1 MAKEVFGID
10 LGTTNSC
17 IAEISSLDKLPIVIK
32 NSEDLLT
39 TPSVVYYDD
48 YDSPIVG
55 GEAKR
60 CMGQDPSHAVAFI
73 KREMSNSSYKRVIG
87 NETIS
92 PVKISA
98 MILKKLVDD
107 ANLSREYKGKTRI
120 KDVVITVPAYFGNNE
135 RELTKQAGE
144 VAGLNVLALLN
155 EPTAAA
161 LSYGTSH
168 LEGKNF
174 MVYDLGGGTFD
185 VSIMRM
191 KNGVLETLSTDG
203 DHHLGGMDWDIEL
216 VNYVLS
222 DCCGTNDR
230 YDNIKNSRD
239 GGALILAAEQCK
251 KLLSKNAES
260 PMRFRY
266 KNRMYTKPIKRSMFE
281 ELTYDLLQRTID
293 VVRHAICISTNKYA
307 TIDEIIL
314 VGGSS
319 YMPMVKERLR
329 KEFPGTV
336 IRLDQF
342 EPDLAVAKGAAIH
355 AYNMANPTCVPAS
368 GVKIGV
374 DLHSHSYGVWITRT
388 ETNKEEIQNLILR
401 TDPDVYT
408 GTATNCTRED
418 GQKSVYI
425 AIYENTSVERY
436 TDKKEGKLIS
446 AQSITWG
453 YPVPENTTIH
463 YSINRDRDGIIHIEV
478 ECQGKKIFFDIKPD
492 QALSDYEKNR
502 LKREVD
508 GMQL

>member
-1 MAKEVFGID
+1 MAKDVFGID
-10 LGTTNSC
+10 LGTTYSC
-17 IAEISSLDKLPIVIK
+17 ISEISPLDKLPVVIK
-32 NSEDLLT
+32 NTDDLQT

-48 YDSPIVG
+48 YDQPIVG

-60 CMGQDPSHAVAFI
+60 CMVQNPARSVAFI
-73 KREMSNSSYKRVIG
+73 KREMSNSSYRRTIG
-87 NETIS
+87 SEIIS

-107 ANLSREYKGKTRI
+107 ANLSRQYRGKSEI

-161 LSYGTSH
+161 LSYGTTH

-191 KNGVLETLSTDG
+191 NNGVLETLSTDG
-203 DHHLGGMDWDIEL
+203 DHHLGGVDWDTEL

-222 DCCGTNDR
+222 ACCGTSER
-230 YDNIKNSRD
+230 YEDVKNTRD

-251 KLLSKNAES
+251 KLLSKNEES

-266 KNRMYTKPIKRSMFE
+266 KNRMYTKAIKRSLFE
-281 ELTYDLLQRTID
+281 ELTSDLLQRTID
-293 VVRHAICISTNKYA
+293 VVRHAISISTNKYA
-307 TIDEIIL
+307 KIDEIIL

-319 YMPMVKERLR
+319 YMPMVKNRLQ
-329 KEFPGTV
+329 KEFPSTP

-342 EPDLAVAKGAAIH
+342 EPDLAVSKGAAIH
-355 AYNMANPTCVPAS
+355 AYNLANPVYNPAG
-368 GVKIGV
+368 GVKIGK
-374 DLHSHSYGVWITRT
+374 DLASRSYGWRCFVNDVDQISNLLLRSDPIEYDGVEYFETR
-388 ETNKEEIQNLILR
+388 N
-401 TDPDVYT
+401 
-408 GTATNCTRED
+408 D
-418 GQKSVYI
+418 GQTCVTAS
-425 AIYENTSVERY
+425 IYENTENQRY
-436 TDKKEGKLIS
+436 VTLDKGKLIFEKDIS
-446 AQSITWG
+446 WG
-453 YPVPENTTIH
+453 YSVPKGTRVTVH
-463 YSINRDRDGIIHIEV
+463 VKRASDGIVHIEA
-478 ECQGKKIFFDIKPD
+478 ECQSKKLYFDIKPEE
-492 QALSDYEKNR
+492 ALSEYEKNR
-502 LKREVD
+502 LKREIG